1 MTHEFKAIVAA
12 YTSSQSQ
19 GNKAVLATVVSVDGS
34 SYRGAGV
41 RMLLF
46 ENTQIF
52 GAISGGCV
60 EKEVLRESQSVFKT
74 GRAKVMTYDGRFRLG
89 CEGTLYV
96 LLEPFEP
103 EQAALDHWQAC
114 FAHREAFRIESK
126 FDRNSE
132 TEASM
137 GSTVH
142 FENGTSFSMTE
153 TEQLVESSLDSFQE
167 VLPPCFHLIVVGGE
181 HDAIKLSEMGAA
193 MGWEITVICGARS
206 TRLPEEYAETVQVQF
221 IEPEDLV
228 FPHIDVQTAVV
239 LMTHNFAK
247 DLRYLKVFKDSLPL
261 YIGLL
266 GPSKRKEQLLN
277 AFIEYDPEVSLDF
290 MDRVY
295 GPAGLHLAA
304 ETPAEI
310 ALSILSEILVVQ
322 RGTTAIHLQDKKGG
336 IHNRKPQQNQVLK

>member
-12 YTSSQSQ
+12 YQSSKLQ
-19 GNKAVLATVVSVDGS
+19 GHKAVLATVVSVDGS

-46 ENTQIF
+46 DNNQIF

-74 GRAKVMTYDGRFRLG
+74 GEAKMMTYDGRFRLG

-96 LLEPFEP
+96 LLEPFHP
-103 EQAALDHWQAC
+103 EQSVLDHWEEC
-114 FAHREAFRIESK
+114 FHQRKAFRIESR
-126 FDRNSE
+126 FDKNVD
-132 TEASM
+132 TQTTM
-137 GSTVH
+137 GSTVY
-142 FENGTSFSMTE
+142 FENGSSYSMAGNVLMD
-153 TEQLVESSLDSFQE
+153 QDSLECFQE
-167 VLPPCFHLIVVGGE
+167 TLQPCFHLIVIGGE

-206 TRLPEEYAETVQVQF
+206 TRLAEEYAESVQLQF

-228 FPHIDVQTAVV
+228 FSHIDSQTAIV

-277 AFIEYDPEVSLDF
+277 AFIEYDPEISLELL
-290 MDRVY
+290 DRVY

-322 RGTTAIHLQDKKGG
+322 RGTKAIHLQDKKGG
-336 IHNRKPQQNQVLK
+336 IHNRKTQQNQVLK